1 MFRAKIRLNEQANID
16 VESSLLEKRAEREGL
31 SAHAVESLTE
41 SFSLAIVPL
50 IESGRLMKS
59 QGSSFNVTRTIKGPG
74 YDVKL
79 EFATG
84 SKQSAF
90 TKIKNLIFGH

>member
-74 YDVKL
+74 YDVEL

-84 SKQSAF
+84 SKQSTF

>member
-1 MFRAKIRLNEQANID
+1 MFRAKIRLNEQADVN
-16 VESSLLEKRAEREGL
+16 VESSLLKKRAEREGL
-31 SAHAVESLTE
+31 SAHAVESLIG
-41 SFSLAIVPL
+41 SFSLSVVPL

-79 EFATG
+79 AFATG
-84 SKQSAF
+84 SNQSVFA
-90 TKIKNLIFGH
+90 KIKNLIWGR